1 MDSMKMTGQEI
12 VEKSRAYTFFSWSV
26 QSEVA
31 PIPIQRAEGVY
42 FWDANGKRYI
52 DFSSQ
57 LMNVNI
63 GHQHPRVVEAIHQQ
77 ADQLCFA
84 HPGMATQPRAQL
96 GEMLADITPGD
107 LSKTFFC
114 LGGAEANENAIKIA
128 RLFTGRHKIIS
139 QYISYHGATH
149 GAIAL
154 TGDNRRW
161 AAEPAIPGVV
171 HALNPYCFRCP
182 FGWTRETCHRECIRH
197 IEELIL
203 YEGPENVA
211 AIILEGVVGS
221 NGIIVPPDDYWPRIR
236 EICTKYGILLISD
249 EVMSGF
255 GRTGEWFAVN
265 NWQVVPDMITMAKG
279 ITSGYVPLG
288 AVHVSERIAK
298 HFDDTM
304 LWCGLTYS
312 AHPLACAAAVATL
325 KVYEEDDLI
334 TNASQ
339 LGEYLGR
346 RLEALK
352 IKHPS
357 IGDVRYIG
365 LFSVIELVRDIESN
379 QPMEAWK
386 ATEEWSAIMKEV
398 GATLRQNGLFT
409 FIKANMIFIVP
420 PLCINALQLD
430 QGLEIIERALEITD
444 AVCQS

>member
-12 VEKSRAYTFFSWSV
+12 VEKSRAHTFFSWSV

-63 GHQHPRVVEAIHQQ
+63 GHQHPKVVEAIHQQ

-84 HPGMATQPRAQL
+84 HPGMATEPRARL
-96 GEMLADITPGD
+96 GEMLAGITPGD

-128 RLFTGRHKIIS
+128 RMFTGRHKIIS

-161 AAEPAIPGVV
+161 AAEPAIPGIV

-197 IEELIL
+197 IEELVM

-265 NWQVVPDMITMAKG
+265 NWRVVPDMITMAKG

-288 AVHVSERIAK
+288 AVHVSERIAR

-339 LGEYLGR
+339 LGDYLGR
-346 RLEALK
+346 KLEALK
-352 IKHPS
+352 IEHPS
-357 IGDVRYIG
+357 VGDVRYIG
-365 LFSVIELVRDIESN
+365 LFSVIELVNDKETK
-379 QPMEAWK
+379 QPLDAWT
-386 ATEEWSAIMKEV
+386 ATEEWSAVMKEV

-430 QGLEIIERALEITD
+430 QGLEIIEQALEITD
-444 AVCQS
+444 AVCRS

>member
-1 MDSMKMTGQEI
+1 M
-12 VEKSRAYTFFSWSV
+12 
-26 QSEVA
+26 
-31 PIPIQRAEGVY
+31 
-42 FWDANGKRYI
+42 
-52 DFSSQ
+52 
-57 LMNVNI
+57 
-63 GHQHPRVVEAIHQQ
+63 
-77 ADQLCFA
+77 
-84 HPGMATQPRAQL
+84 
-96 GEMLADITPGD
+96 
-107 LSKTFFC
+107 
-114 LGGAEANENAIKIA
+114 
-128 RLFTGRHKIIS
+128 
-139 QYISYHGATH
+139 
-149 GAIAL
+149 
-154 TGDNRRW
+154 
-161 AAEPAIPGVV
+161 
-171 HALNPYCFRCP
+171 
-182 FGWTRETCHRECIRH
+182 
-197 IEELIL
+197 

-211 AIILEGVVGS
+211 AIFLEGVVGS

-236 EICTKYGILLISD
+236 EICTKYGILLVSD

-288 AVHVSERIAK
+288 AVHVSERIAR

-334 TNASQ
+334 SNASQ

-346 RLEALK
+346 KLEALK

-357 IGDVRYIG
+357 VGDVRYIG
-365 LFSVIELVRDIESN
+365 LFSVIELVNDNETKRPLD
-379 QPMEAWK
+379 AWT
-386 ATEEWSAIMKEV
+386 ATEGWSAVMKEV
-398 GATLRQNGLFT
+398 GAMLRQNGLFT